1 LLEDVPQKHKLILAG
16 GLTPSNIQ
24 AARETQ
30 VAILDVNSGVED
42 SPAEKSESKLSS
54 LFASLR
60 EY

>member
-1 LLEDVPQKHKLILAG
+1 LILAG
-16 GLTPSNIQ
+16 GLTPSNIK
-24 AARETQ
+24 AAKQTH

-54 LFASLR
+54 LFSQLR